1 MDELEKSKIYT
12 QCINLWGIYPQ
23 MLMVVEEL
31 GELIV
36 AVSKYDRKQA
46 TSDDI
51 AGEIADVRIMCDQLM
66 HVVGVSEY
74 QVKQKEIAKL
84 ERLKE
89 RIKKFKE
96 DKENKR
102 KNDIH
107 SIRNKDK

>member
-12 QCINLWGIYPQ
+12 QCISLWGIYPQ
-23 MLMVVEEL
+23 MFMVVEEL

-36 AVSKYDRKQA
+36 AVSKYDRQQA
-46 TSDDI
+46 TAEDV

-66 HVVGVSEY
+66 HVVGISEY
-74 QVKQKEIAKL
+74 QVKQIEIAKM

-89 RIKKFKE
+89 RIKKFKQ
-96 DKENKR
+96 DKETKR

-107 SIRNKDK
+107 SIRNKNK